1 MLRGLKYT
9 LNRSLHL
16 NGPQI
21 WLLLTRC
28 ICEDECLSK
37 NWVVNSQGPVLRMS
51 LLLRPVFTR
60 NQWPLGFQGFYRFPL
75 KLLKSFSH
83 IFLFFSP
90 LSPSLGYG
98 KRISRHDFRTFG
110 QEREGKRV
118 SHDKNMPIFPSLYLL
133 FSLKGSVFNPLS
145 FLSLPLTSLTT
156 DRIRSTDNGLCAFPF
171 YWKGNHPFLLSSCPS
186 LPIIVFFCHFFHYF
200 FSCASFSPSSVL
212 LLLLEKKFFFSSHKK
227 FLLK

>member
-1 MLRGLKYT
+1 MA
-9 LNRSLHL
+9 
-16 NGPQI
+16 
-21 WLLLTRC
+21 
-28 ICEDECLSK
+28 
-37 NWVVNSQGPVLRMS
+37 
-51 LLLRPVFTR
+51 
-60 NQWPLGFQGFYRFPL
+60 LGFQGFYRFPL
-75 KLLKSFSH
+75 KLLKSFSR

-90 LSPSLGYG
+90 LSPSLVMGREFLG
-98 KRISRHDFRTFG
+98 TTSVLLGRKER
-110 QEREGKRV
+110 EREGKRV

-186 LPIIVFFCHFFHYF
+186 LPIIVFFYHFFYFFYFFFFFF

-212 LLLLEKKFFFSSHKK
+212 L
-227 FLLK
+227 FLKSQKVFT